1 MSFSELLN
9 DSEVGK
15 QLDTMTKSDRLPHA
29 IVLESRDKE
38 LAQKI
43 AVEISKVFFC
53 SADIKPCGKCSGC
66 FKAEKGIHP
75 DLYRV
80 EITDGKQAVGVG
92 EIRAMIS
99 DCYIKPN
106 EASNKVYFISDK
118 MTTEA
123 QNALLKILEE
133 PPPGIKFVIISE
145 SSTLL
150 LQTIRSRCTLFKLT
164 ASGSADENELN
175 EKALA
180 AAQEI
185 AKAIPDNMELPLM
198 LAVTKLSKDKALT
211 QRTLEKLSE
220 IICES
225 IEEKYMP
232 TGTRPQYIQD
242 IARSLRRRSLL
253 CLMDVIIKA
262 QTMLS
267 QNCNMNLLTTWLC
280 ANIRQSRHAKGG
292 YNG

>member
-1 MSFSELLN
+1 MSFSEILSG
-9 DSEVGK
+9 SEVGK
-15 QLDTMTKSDRLPHA
+15 QLDSMTKNERLPHA
-29 IVLESRDKE
+29 VVLESRDKT
-38 LAQKI
+38 LAQKT
-43 AVEISKVFFC
+43 AGEISKVFFC
-53 SADIKPCGKCSGC
+53 SGQNKPCGKCLGC
-66 FKAEKGIHP
+66 MKAEKGIHP

-80 EITDGKQAVGVG
+80 EITDGKQSVGVG
-92 EIRAMIS
+92 EIRSMIS

-106 EASNKVYFISDK
+106 EAVNKVYFISER
-118 MTTEA
+118 MTAEA

-133 PPPGIKFVIISE
+133 PPQNVKFVIITE

-150 LQTIRSRCTLFKLT
+150 LQTVRSRCTLFKLGDVSST
-164 ASGSADENELN
+164 NENELN
-175 EKALA
+175 EKAFDA
-180 AAQEI
+180 AKEI
-185 AKAIPDNMELPLM
+185 ACAIPDNMELPLM

-253 CLMDVIIKA
+253 SLMDVVLKA

-280 ANIRQSRHAKGG
+280 ANIRQSRHNKGG